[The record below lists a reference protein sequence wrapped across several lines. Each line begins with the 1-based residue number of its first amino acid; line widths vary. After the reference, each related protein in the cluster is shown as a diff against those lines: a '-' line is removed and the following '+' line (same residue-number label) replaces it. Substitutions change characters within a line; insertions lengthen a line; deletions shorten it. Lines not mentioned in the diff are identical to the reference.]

1 MRDRCHVRDYG
12 GDPWGA
18 WLGCS
23 MPKARLAINIYIYGT
38 GLSHGCVSRC
48 QYSQYI
54 QCIHTLTVKHAVYA
68 RFCAICAHTEL
79 VITQRPTV
87 QPAQT
92 KRSSSQYIYRVGDA
106 VLCLPPPARSD
117 DCYRTG
123 VLRQA
128 HDGAP
133 PSELGE
139 GSIRNR
145 RNRRNGETYGLVYP
159 AQSVRLSHTYNIL

>member
-1 MRDRCHVRDYG
+1 MRSPGPDAPVIIHNGSTVCSGVMCEIPPNTGIRCHVRDYG

-68 RFCAICAHTEL
+68 RFCAICAHTEW

-92 KRSSSQYIYRVGDA
+92 KRSPSQYIYRVGDA

-133 PSELGE
+133 PVSAL
-139 GSIRNR
+139 
-145 RNRRNGETYGLVYP
+145 
-159 AQSVRLSHTYNIL
+159 RL